1 MRGSLRL
8 RLFAAGAA
16 SILLALALAGFGLV
30 LLFERHVERRMV
42 IELEAHL
49 RQLIDGLGRAPDGA
63 LDLLR
68 PPAEPRFLEPLSG
81 LYWQIREEPSAASGT
96 VLRSRSLWDT
106 VLHLPADPLPRGEVH
121 QHNISGP
128 GGAPLLAIEREV
140 MLPASL
146 GGGDLRAVVAVDRA
160 ELHAAG
166 LAFARDLIPSLGLIA
181 AVLIAAAWV
190 QVTIGLRPL
199 NLLRRR
205 LGAVRAG
212 REGRLGAA
220 GFPDEVRPLAAELD
234 YLLDAQDEALAR
246 ARARAADLAHG
257 LKTRLTILAAD
268 AAQLRERGEGDL
280 AQEIEAVT
288 EAMRRHVERELA
300 RARAAPQGGG
310 VHQAAPAPI
319 AQRIVDVLRRVPRG
333 QDLAW
338 DIDIPASLSV
348 DADAQDLTEM
358 IGNLAE
364 NAMKWARGRVRL
376 AGQREADG
384 AVLLSVEDDGPGIP
398 EAEAATALARGGRLD
413 ETKPGTGLGLAI
425 VGDLAEAYGGS
436 LSLGRSVGLA
446 GLRVEIR
453 LPSREEEAGM
463 AVRPARTATP

>member
-30 LLFERHVERRMV
+30 LLFERHVERRV
-42 IELEAHL
+42 ALELEAHL

-81 LYWQIREEPSAASGT
+81 LYWQIGEEPPAASGT

-106 VLHLPADPLPRGEVH
+106 VLHLPADPLRSGEVH

-128 GGAPLLAIEREV
+128 GGASLLAVERQV
-140 MLPASL
+140 TLSASL
-146 GGGDLRAVVAVDRA
+146 GGGDVRAVVAVDRA

-166 LAFARDLIPSLGLIA
+166 LAFARDLIPSLGLLA

-190 QVTIGLRPL
+190 QVTVGLRPL
-199 NLLRRR
+199 DLLRRR

-212 REGRLGAA
+212 REDRLGAT

-234 YLLDAQDEALAR
+234 HLLDAQDEALAR

-257 LKTRLTILAAD
+257 LKTPLTILAAD

-280 AQEIEAVT
+280 AEEVETVT
-288 EAMRRHVERELA
+288 EGIRRHIERELA
-300 RARAAPQGGG
+300 RARAAPRGGIR
-310 VHQAAPAPI
+310 QAAPAPI
-319 AQRIVDVLRRVPRG
+319 ARQVVDVLRRVPRG
-333 QDLAW
+333 QELAW
-338 DIDIPASLSV
+338 DIDISANLTADV
-348 DADAQDLTEM
+348 DAQDLTEM
-358 IGNLAE
+358 LGNLAE
-364 NAMKWARGRVRL
+364 NAMKWARQRVRF
-376 AGQREADG
+376 AARREIG
-384 AVLLSVEDDGPGIP
+384 GGVLLSVEDDGPGIP

-413 ETKPGTGLGLAI
+413 GTKPGTGLGLAI
-425 VGDLAEAYGGS
+425 VGDLARAYGGS
-436 LSLGRSVGLA
+436 LSLGRSARLA
-446 GLRVEIR
+446 GLRAEIR
-453 LPSREEEAGM
+453 LPSREEEPGT
-463 AVRPARTATP
+463 AVRPARTAML